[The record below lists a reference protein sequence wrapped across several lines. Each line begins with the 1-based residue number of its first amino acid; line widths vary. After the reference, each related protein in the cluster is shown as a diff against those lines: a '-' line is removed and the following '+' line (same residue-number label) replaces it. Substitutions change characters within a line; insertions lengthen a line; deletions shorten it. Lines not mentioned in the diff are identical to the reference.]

1 MALFL
6 FGLLWLAQA
15 AAVAAATLPLQGA
28 WREARPGDTPARLL
42 DEYRAGALQPFDP
55 AMLHRFPRD
64 SLGSWVVIEPR
75 PPRMSEEQV
84 FSIYPAPLGTVTLYD
99 RQGLAHPLALDDFAP
114 APHGHGRLAFRLP
127 AVAQVE
133 RPLLLRFEPSRSIAA
148 PVRFRLQNVAD
159 YLRDDARWL
168 VFATACFAVMLA
180 MALMALC
187 FALMLRDVTFAW
199 YAGYICCYALIQG
212 IQTGYLFHPLELDW
226 LADAA
231 LLAGAAATALSV
243 ALAALFVARF
253 CDLQRYAPLLRGPV
267 LALGVGML
275 LLVVLRSSR
284 VGLLVETA
292 QVLLNPLL
300 MLGAALLLLAGIV
313 AAARGSRQA
322 WFFLVGWT
330 PLLLLTAMASAQV
343 TGALP
348 TLDWLNDASIAAG
361 AFEAVVL
368 SLGLADRALT
378 LRHDRDVVRVLADQ
392 DALTSVLNRRAWTEA
407 AEGLLQAGGAQPLA
421 LLFLDLDR
429 FKTLNDRLGH
439 AAGDRALVAVANA
452 LRAELRPSDL
462 LGRYGGE
469 EFIAMLAGVSQDQA
483 MQVATRLCRRVHRLE
498 IPVDDEGQLLSI
510 SIGLAMRL
518 PGDTLEGLIERADQ
532 AMYQAKLGGRNRAH
546 AYERRAV
553 ARLRP
558 QAAGSGD
565 EG

>member
-1 MALFL
+1 
-6 FGLLWLAQA
+6 
-15 AAVAAATLPLQGA
+15 
-28 WREARPGDTPARLL
+28 
-42 DEYRAGALQPFDP
+42 
-55 AMLHRFPRD
+55 
-64 SLGSWVVIEPR
+64 
-75 PPRMSEEQV
+75 
-84 FSIYPAPLGTVTLYD
+84 
-99 RQGLAHPLALDDFAP
+99 
-114 APHGHGRLAFRLP
+114 
-127 AVAQVE
+127 
-133 RPLLLRFEPSRSIAA
+133 
-148 PVRFRLQNVAD
+148 
-159 YLRDDARWL
+159 
-168 VFATACFAVMLA
+168 
-180 MALMALC
+180 
-187 FALMLRDVTFAW
+187 
-199 YAGYICCYALIQG
+199 
-212 IQTGYLFHPLELDW
+212 
-226 LADAA
+226 
-231 LLAGAAATALSV
+231 
-243 ALAALFVARF
+243 
-253 CDLQRYAPLLRGPV
+253 
-267 LALGVGML
+267 
-275 LLVVLRSSR
+275 
-284 VGLLVETA
+284 VETA